1 MITGFILAIVGL
13 VYICWLLVREIRDQ
27 QRVIN
32 NYKEVVSH
40 FLETT
45 IRNEMEEIKE
55 LNKKEKE

>member
-45 IRNEMEEIKE
+45 IKNEMEEIKE